1 MKEETNY
8 TKLENIFKKNGGFIT
23 RQDVDAAGI
32 SSWFLSDFVK
42 RNSLTKVAP
51 GYYAGDDFIADD
63 YFILQRRYPK
73 YVFSGLSALYLLGLT
88 DKIPTDMEVTAPQ
101 SYHPSRNKMDSLLI
115 RRISNSAIY
124 ELGIREVKTMFGNV
138 VRAYDEER
146 TICDLIKSRDKYDA
160 EVFIK
165 AIKIYVR
172 GKNDQTKL
180 FEYAKKIGI
189 EKRVYEVVE
198 VVVNAD

>member
-23 RQDVDAAGI
+23 RQDVDDAGI
-32 SSWFLSDFVK
+32 PSWFLSDFVK

>member
-8 TKLENIFKKNGGFIT
+8 TKLEKIFKTNGGFIT
-23 RQDVDAAGI
+23 RQDVDDAGI
-32 SSWFLSDFVK
+32 PSWFLSDFVK

-88 DKIPTDMEVTAPQ
+88 DKIPTDLEVTAPQ
-101 SYHPSRNKMDSLLI
+101 SYHPSRNRIDSLLV
-115 RRISNSAIY
+115 RKISNPAIY
-124 ELGIREVKTMFGNV
+124 ELGIREAKTMFGNV
-138 VRAYDEER
+138 VRVYDEER
-146 TICDLIKSRDKYDA
+146 TICDVIKYRDKYDA
-160 EVFIK
+160 EIFIK
-165 AIKIYVR
+165 AIKLYVR
-172 GKNDQTKL
+172 KKNDQIKL
-180 FEYAKKIGI
+180 FEYAKKIGV
-189 EKRVYEVVE
+189 EKRVYEVME

>member
-23 RQDVDAAGI
+23 RQDVDDAGI
-32 SSWFLSDFVK
+32 PSWFLSDFVK

-124 ELGIREVKTMFGNV
+124 ELGIDRKSV
-138 VRAYDEER
+138 V
-146 TICDLIKSRDKYDA
+146 
-160 EVFIK
+160 
-165 AIKIYVR
+165 
-172 GKNDQTKL
+172 
-180 FEYAKKIGI
+180 
-189 EKRVYEVVE
+189 
-198 VVVNAD
+198 